1 MSNTV
6 QDLCNEEL
14 HGKGSF
20 TSKEDVQGYA
30 CDFGADSRSEERSE
44 DNIVKGDE
52 EAWV

>member
-1 MSNTV
+1 MNNIV

-30 CDFGADSRSEERSE
+30 CDFGSDSRIEEGNE
-44 DNIVKGDE
+44 DNIVEGDE
-52 EAWV
+52 EAWA

>member
-1 MSNTV
+1 MNNIV

-30 CDFGADSRSEERSE
+30 CDFGYDSRVEEGNE
-44 DNIVKGDE
+44 DNIVEGDE
-52 EAWV
+52 EAWA